1 MAQTDRK
8 LQDLPIMVL
17 NIDLLFTCVKTPS
30 SLNQN
35 FPCVPQTGTA
45 GIHYGH
51 VWRVARELP
60 GIIATSCLLPFLLS
74 FEMTPTCL
82 SDIFQLCDNQTYFP
96 PFITESS
103 LSLFQPPLPLVSFFT
118 FLDLAAF
125 SLFFVFLS
133 SPAPLT
139 LWVFF
144 SQFSPFLFI
153 TLCRSGLSRS
163 NQGQL

>member
-103 LSLFQPPLPLVSFFT
+103 TPLTLSLFLLSKRDSIFFSHS
-118 FLDLAAF
+118 LLLF
-125 SLFFVFLS
+125 SLL
-133 SPAPLT
+133 L
-139 LWVFF
+139 FF
-144 SQFSPFLFI
+144 SLH
-153 TLCRSGLSRS
+153 LLH
-163 NQGQL
+163 